1 MTDSND
7 LFTLKSHCKTT
18 ITHPISTNVIQIKT
32 ASANLVIH
40 SEGKLRFGSQWT
52 CFVLVFSL
60 VLCWPSVTVF
70 TACSFSLLS
79 FCHFLF
85 SSHADIVQI
94 THLLLGGRRLRSMM
108 TVTVWR
114 GKRTM
119 IRCCYGRISPTT
131 TCPTA
136 FLTTP
141 VPSTATETH
150 KKRWL

>member
-18 ITHPISTNVIQIKT
+18 ITHLISTNVIQIKT
-32 ASANLVIH
+32 FTVRENSDLGLIEHV
-40 SEGKLRFGSQWT
+40 SCLS
-52 CFVLVFSL
+52 SL
-60 VLCWPSVTVF
+60 SSCAGRPWQSSPPALSLSSLSVPF
-70 TACSFSLLS
+70 F
-79 FCHFLF
+79 F